1 MARAAT
7 GCEVWQQDFLE
18 LALPSAAFDGVFA
31 NASLFHVPG
40 AQLPRVLG
48 ELRDTLVVGGVLF
61 FSNPRGNNH
70 EGWSGERYGCYFEI
84 DRWRELCTAA
94 GFTEIDAYYRPPG
107 RPRDQQPWL
116 AMTWRRR

>member
-1 MARAAT
+1 M
-7 GCEVWQQDFLE
+7 WQQDFLA
-18 LALPSAAFDGVFA
+18 LTLPSATFDGVFA

-48 ELRDTLVVGGVLF
+48 ELRETLVAGGVLF
-61 FSNPRGNNH
+61 FSNPRGDDQ

-84 DRWRELCTAA
+84 ERWRELCTAA
-94 GFTEIDAYYRPPG
+94 GFSEIDSYYRPPG
-107 RPRDQQPWL
+107 RPRHQQPWL